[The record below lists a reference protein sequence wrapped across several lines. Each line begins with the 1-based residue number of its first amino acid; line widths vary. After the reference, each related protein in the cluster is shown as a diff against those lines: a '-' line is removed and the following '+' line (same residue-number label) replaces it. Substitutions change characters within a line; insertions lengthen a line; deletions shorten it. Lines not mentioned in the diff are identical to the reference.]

1 MQRHAPGTG
10 RGGHRG
16 RFWHAAVHGGQWLLL
31 LLLLVL
37 LLALLVLVV
46 GCVGVVLKPQH
57 AARSRHAGTI
67 ALSIVAVSTEGAA
80 G

>member
-1 MQRHAPGTG
+1 
-10 RGGHRG
+10 
-16 RFWHAAVHGGQWLLL
+16 VHGGQWLLL
-31 LLLLVL
+31 LLVL
-37 LLALLVLVV
+37 LLALLVV

-57 AARSRHAGTI
+57 AARSRRAGTI